1 MVGAASGARHVT
13 TRYQQIKQEVVDE
26 LQQAHLRGG
35 ELQGI
40 AAWLSAENK
49 RIIVAETLDADQT
62 LSLPIAVLL
71 SGDDQLGAMTDFK
84 WAAIAERLLE
94 SKRGGNKA
102 ARDARAMALL
112 TEVGLSPTASP
123 MLSYESLYRDL
134 AETALLKSDT
144 QALDWLRRVLVH
156 NLRYHQGDDVMFA
169 LVDLVSAYLQ
179 LDQLDQGLRMLAAL
193 IRYDPAN
200 QWLYRFMATGFGV
213 LGLIDLGLRGARKG
227 LALLDETGDPDDLHD
242 ELLMAE
248 FDLLAGVKRG
258 RESQVDA
265 DVLAKVHAALALDFD
280 AGTPHTPEALCREL
294 MPDFDIIPVKR
305 PLRWAD
311 LPEAVQARVA

>member
-1 MVGAASGARHVT
+1 MVGAASGARHAT

-26 LQQAHLRGG
+26 LQQAYLRGG
-35 ELQGI
+35 ELQGT

-49 RIIVAETLDADQT
+49 RIIVAETLDADQA
-62 LSLPIAVLL
+62 LSLPNPASL
-71 SGDDQLGAMTDFK
+71 SGDDQIGAMTDFK

-94 SKRGGNKA
+94 SKRDGGKA
-102 ARDARAMALL
+102 DRDARATALL

-123 MLSYESLYRDL
+123 MLSYESFYRDL
-134 AETALLKSDT
+134 AEAALLKSDT
-144 QALDWLRRVLVH
+144 RALDWLRRALAH

-179 LDQLDQGLRMLAAL
+179 LDQLDEGLRMLAAL
-193 IRYDPAN
+193 IRYDPTS

-213 LGLIDLGLRGARKG
+213 LGLTDLGLRGARKG

-248 FDLLAGVKRG
+248 FDLLASVKRG

-265 DVLAKVHAALALDFD
+265 DVLAAVHAALALGFD
-280 AGTPHTPEALCREL
+280 AGTHVTPEALCREL
-294 MPDFDIIPVKR
+294 VPDFDAIPVKR

-311 LPEAVQARVA
+311 LPDAVQARIA